1 MITIH
6 SDDFGY
12 KTYSDKK
19 IIQLLRKDRI
29 KSVSVL
35 INMCDTNS
43 LKSLV
48 KLVKNKPEIK
58 VGLHLNLV
66 ESKSLESREYIPTLV
81 NGRNNLLPLKNFIFK
96 LFLHLINPD
105 HIEREIKSQI
115 KAFRKAGL
123 KVSFIDSHQHLHAIT
138 PVAEIVEK
146 IAKIEDIKVIR
157 SYKSIKTYT
166 LIAKIKYLILKSAAY
181 LSYLI
186 YFGKWGL
193 PASWFTHDSQI
204 YSFMSW
210 EGSSFDISGV
220 KDKRL
225 VFVTHP
231 FLPFDTNKSYTW
243 YLI

>member
-19 IIQLLRKDRI
+19 IIQLLRRDRI

-35 INMCDTNS
+35 INMCDKNS

-48 KLVKNKPEIK
+48 NLIRNKPDIRC
-58 VGLHLNLV
+58 GLHLNLT
-66 ESKSLESREYIPTLV
+66 EGKSLESKEYIPTIIT
-81 NGRNNLLPLKNFIFK
+81 GRNNLLSLPKVMFGIFSR
-96 LFLHLINPD
+96 FINPG
-105 HIEREIKSQI
+105 HIEREIKAQARALKKS
-115 KAFRKAGL
+115 GL
-123 KVSFIDSHQHLHAIT
+123 KVSFIDSHQHLHAIS
-138 PVAEIVEK
+138 PIAEIVEK
-146 IAKIEDIKVIR
+146 IAKAEDIKVIR

-193 PASWFTHDSQI
+193 PVSWNGDYSHI

-210 EGSSFDISGV
+210 EGSHFDIASI

-225 VFVTHP
+225 IFVTHP
-231 FLPFDTNKSYTW
+231 FLPFDSNKSYTW